1 MLRDIWVE
9 CCCHLSMFICN
20 GVQYE
25 SCPDTE
31 LFWGK
36 PSKNMKYKLKD
47 VVGVGDTFS
56 YEYDF
61 GSTTRLVLSVNSC
74 IEREKHNNKIV
85 ILSRNNPPKIICN
98 SCEENEARWVN
109 PFGYNN
115 GTAFWCKDCLKKAH
129 DKENDEFSDEE
140 GYLLP
145 ICNSPRMGVCGY
157 EGRV

>member
-1 MLRDIWVE
+1 M
-9 CCCHLSMFICN
+9 
-20 GVQYE
+20 
-25 SCPDTE
+25 
-31 LFWGK
+31 
-36 PSKNMKYKLKD
+36 KD

>member
-1 MLRDIWVE
+1 ME

-115 GTAFWCKDCLKKAH
+115 GTAFCCQYAILQEWVFVGM
-129 DKENDEFSDEE
+129 KEECDFN
-140 GYLLP
+140 L
-145 ICNSPRMGVCGY
+145 
-157 EGRV
+157 